1 MEVHWEQ
8 YKINN
13 LRKNIIDIVCV
24 REYNKLNKIENRKL
38 KSKILRKEKGRCY
51 TII

>member
-24 REYNKLNKIENRKL
+24 REYNKLNKIEK
-38 KSKILRKEKGRCY
+38 
-51 TII
+51 